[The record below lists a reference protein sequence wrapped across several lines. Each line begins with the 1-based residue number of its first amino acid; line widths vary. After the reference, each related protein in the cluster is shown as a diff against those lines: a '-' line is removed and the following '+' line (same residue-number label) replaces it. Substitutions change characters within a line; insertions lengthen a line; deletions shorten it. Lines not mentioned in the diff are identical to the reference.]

1 MSAEAN
7 VPDEAV
13 PTADDTR
20 RALEA
25 LGFQRGTDQIDLTR
39 RALDAYSVVWVPS
52 RNEQRHH
59 EQGILEAVVAAAP
72 LIVAAELERIA
83 GVEDGVIDEM
93 TERRDERKRSL
104 DNMGI
109 DPESD
114 PTYAGLYGV
123 VHARSAIVR
132 KIRERVAELRG
143 ESR

>member
-1 MSAEAN
+1 VSAEVN

-25 LGFQRGTDQIDLTR
+25 LGFQRGIDRIDLTR

-52 RNEQRHH
+52 RKEQRHH

-72 LIVAAELERIA
+72 LIVAADLEREA
-83 GVEDGVIDEM
+83 EGLRAEAKRLLANLDSVPDEVAFA
-93 TERRDERKRSL
+93 L
-104 DNMGI
+104 G
-109 DPESD
+109 
-114 PTYAGLYGV
+114 
-123 VHARSAIVR
+123 SANGALSKQAMR
-132 KIRERVAELRG
+132 METRAAELRG